1 MCGIVAY
8 KGEKNCFP
16 ILLSGLK
23 KLEYRGYDSAGV
35 ACLINNK
42 INITKRSGK
51 VKELE
56 SAISNK
62 KSSQNCG
69 GLGIAHTRWATHGEP
84 NQKNAHP
91 HIDESKKIT
100 LVHNGIIENYDPI
113 KKFLKSKK
121 ITFKSD
127 TDTEVLVQ
135 LIGYFYNKGKLDF
148 EQSVRAALQRVDGA
162 YGIVVLNVDFP
173 EMMIAARKGS
183 PLVLGVKEGEF
194 FIGSDISPIVSH
206 TQQIIYLNDSEM
218 AVINKNDYQI
228 KSVEKDVALPK
239 KVEKIDYKIDDFDK
253 GKFKHFMHKE
263 IHEQVTTIGNTLK
276 ARSTKNSILLHG
288 LSEHWEEIQSANR
301 IYITACGTSWHAG
314 LIGKNL
320 IERFANVPVH
330 VEYAS
335 EFRYNHSI
343 MDNKTVVIAISQSG
357 ETADTLAAIAKAND
371 YGAITIGICNVPGS
385 SVSRETKC
393 GVHTRCGHEIGV
405 ASTKAFTA
413 QITVLYFFALKLAD
427 SKKTMTRSVM
437 RKHLDLSMWPKYVND
452 IKSVLKKEKSIKKI
466 AEKYQNASDFL
477 YLGRGLNFP
486 VALEGALKLKEISY
500 IHAEGYPAAEM
511 KHGPIALVDKNMPN
525 VFIVPKDKTYDKII
539 SNIEEIKSRKGKII
553 IVTDSRDKI
562 LRDLS
567 DDLILVPKT
576 THYMFVILA
585 TIVLQLFSYFV
596 AVAKGCDVDQPR
608 NLAKSVTVE

>member
-8 KGEKNCFP
+8 KGKKDCYP

-35 ACLINNK
+35 ASIINNK
-42 INITKRSGK
+42 ISITKRAGK

-56 SAISNK
+56 SAINSK
-62 KSSQNCG
+62 KSSKNCG

-91 HIDESKKIT
+91 HLDQSKKIS

-113 KKFLKSKK
+113 KKFLRSKK
-121 ITFKSD
+121 VTFKSD

-135 LIGYFYNKGKLDF
+135 LIGYFYNQGKLDF
-148 EQSVRAALQRVDGA
+148 EESVRAALQRVDGA
-162 YGIVVLNVDFP
+162 YGIVVLNIDFP

-183 PLVLGVKEGEF
+183 PLVLGIKEGEF
-194 FIGSDISPIVSH
+194 FIGSDISPIVSY

-218 AVINKNDYQI
+218 AVINKNDYKI
-228 KSVEKDVALPK
+228 KSVEKDIALPK
-239 KVEKIDYKIDDFDK
+239 KVEKIDYKIDNFDK

-263 IHEQVTTIGNTLK
+263 IHEQVTTIANTLK
-276 ARSTKNSILLHG
+276 SRSNKNSVLLHG
-288 LSEHWEEIQSANR
+288 LSEYWEEIKSAEK

-427 SKKTMTRSVM
+427 SKKTMTKSLM
-437 RKHLDLSMWPKYVND
+437 RKHLDLSMWPRYVSD
-452 IKSVLKKEKSIKKI
+452 IKSVLRKEKSIKKI

-553 IVTDSRDKI
+553 IITDSRDKI
-562 LRDLS
+562 LRDLA

-576 THYMFVILA
+576 THYMFVVLA

>member
-8 KGEKNCFP
+8 KGSKNCFP
-16 ILLSGLK
+16 ILINGLK

-35 ACLINNK
+35 ACILDDRIAITKRVGKVRELENAINNK
-42 INITKRSGK
+42 KSLKNCSGT
-51 VKELE
+51 
-56 SAISNK
+56 
-62 KSSQNCG
+62 
-69 GLGIAHTRWATHGEP
+69 GIAHTRWATHGEP
-84 NQKNAHP
+84 NQRNAHP
-91 HIDESKKIT
+91 HSDYSKKIT
-100 LVHNGIIENYDPI
+100 LVHNGIIENHVPI

-121 ITFKSD
+121 IIFKSD

-135 LIGYFYNKGKLDF
+135 LIGYFYNRGKLDF

-162 YGIVVLNVDFP
+162 YAIVVLHMDFP

-183 PLVLGVKEGEF
+183 PLVLGIKDSEF
-194 FIGSDISPIVSH
+194 FIGSDIFPIIKH
-206 TQQIIYLNDSEM
+206 TQNIIYLKDSEM
-218 AVINKNDYQI
+218 AVMNESNYEI
-228 KSVEKDVALPK
+228 KSVDKDVVLPK
-239 KVEKIDYKIDDFDK
+239 RVERIDYKIDDFDK
-253 GKFKHFMHKE
+253 GKFKYFMHKE
-263 IHEQVTTIGNTLK
+263 IHEQTLTIQNTLK
-276 ARSTKNSILLHG
+276 GRSTESSVLLHG
-288 LSEHWEEIQSANR
+288 LSEYWEEIYKAEK

-320 IERFANVPVH
+320 IERFAQIPVH

-343 MDNKTVVIAISQSG
+343 MDNRTVVVAISQSG
-357 ETADTLAAIAKAND
+357 ETADTLAAISKAND
-371 YGAITIGICNVPGS
+371 FGAITIGICNVPGS
-385 SVSRETKC
+385 SVSRETNC
-393 GVHTRCGHEIGV
+393 GIHTRCGHEIGV
-405 ASTKAFTA
+405 ASTKAFTS
-413 QITVLYFFALKLAD
+413 QIAVLYLLALKLAD
-427 SKKTMTRSVM
+427 SRKEISKSEMKKYLMGASGAVQ
-437 RKHLDLSMWPKYVND
+437 KD
-452 IKSVLKKEKSIKKI
+452 IKALFRKEKSIKKI

-525 VFIVPKDKTYDKII
+525 VFIVPKDKTYEKII

-553 IVTDSRDKI
+553 IITDSKDKI

-567 DDLILVPKT
+567 DDLILLPRTNQYV
-576 THYMFVILA
+576 FVILA
-585 TIVLQLFSYFV
+585 TIVLQLFSFFI

>member
-8 KGEKNCFP
+8 KGSKNCFP
-16 ILLSGLK
+16 ILISGLK

-35 ACLINNK
+35 ACILNDRIAITKRVGKVRELENAINNK
-42 INITKRSGK
+42 KSLKNCSGT
-51 VKELE
+51 
-56 SAISNK
+56 
-62 KSSQNCG
+62 
-69 GLGIAHTRWATHGEP
+69 GIAHTRWATHGEP
-84 NQKNAHP
+84 NQRNAHP
-91 HIDESKKIT
+91 HSDYSKKIT
-100 LVHNGIIENYDPI
+100 LVHNGIIENHVPI

-121 ITFKSD
+121 IIFKSD

-135 LIGYFYNKGKLDF
+135 LIGYFYNRGKLDF

-162 YGIVVLNVDFP
+162 YAIVVLHMDFP

-183 PLVLGVKEGEF
+183 PLVLGIKDSEF
-194 FIGSDISPIVSH
+194 FIGSDIFPIIKH
-206 TQQIIYLNDSEM
+206 TQNIIYLKDSEM
-218 AVINKNDYQI
+218 AVMNESNYEI
-228 KSVEKDVALPK
+228 KSVDKDVVLPK
-239 KVEKIDYKIDDFDK
+239 RVERIDYKIDDFDK
-253 GKFKHFMHKE
+253 GKFKYFMHKE
-263 IHEQVTTIGNTLK
+263 IHEQTLTIQNTLK
-276 ARSTKNSILLHG
+276 GRSTESSVLLHG
-288 LSEHWEEIQSANR
+288 LSEYWEEIYKAEK

-320 IERFANVPVH
+320 IERFAQIPVH

-343 MDNKTVVIAISQSG
+343 MDNKTVVVAISQSG
-357 ETADTLAAIAKAND
+357 ETADTLAAISKAND
-371 YGAITIGICNVPGS
+371 FGAITIGICNVPGS
-385 SVSRETKC
+385 SVSRETNC
-393 GVHTRCGHEIGV
+393 GIHTRCGHEIGV
-405 ASTKAFTA
+405 ASTKAFTS
-413 QITVLYFFALKLAD
+413 QIAVLYLLALKLAD
-427 SKKTMTRSVM
+427 SRKEISKSEMKKYLMGASGAVQ
-437 RKHLDLSMWPKYVND
+437 KD
-452 IKSVLKKEKSIKKI
+452 IKALFRKEKSIKKI

-525 VFIVPKDKTYDKII
+525 VFIVPKDKTYEKII

-553 IVTDSRDKI
+553 IITDSKDKI

-567 DDLILVPKT
+567 DDLILLPRTNQYV
-576 THYMFVILA
+576 FVILA
-585 TIVLQLFSYFV
+585 TIVLQLFSFFI

>member
-8 KGEKNCFP
+8 KGKKDCYP

-35 ACLINNK
+35 ASIINNK
-42 INITKRSGK
+42 ISITKRAGK

-56 SAISNK
+56 SAINSK
-62 KSSQNCG
+62 KSSKNCG

-91 HIDESKKIT
+91 HLDQSKKIS

-113 KKFLKSKK
+113 KKFLRSKK
-121 ITFKSD
+121 VTFKSD

-135 LIGYFYNKGKLDF
+135 LIGYFYNQGKLDF
-148 EQSVRAALQRVDGA
+148 EESVRAALQRVDGA
-162 YGIVVLNVDFP
+162 YGIVVLNIDFP

-183 PLVLGVKEGEF
+183 PLVLGIKEGEF
-194 FIGSDISPIVSH
+194 FIGSDISPIVSY
-206 TQQIIYLNDSEM
+206 TQQIIYLNDSEI
-218 AVINKNDYQI
+218 AVINKNDYKI
-228 KSVEKDVALPK
+228 KSVEKDIALPK

-263 IHEQVTTIGNTLK
+263 IHEQVTTIANTLK
-276 ARSTKNSILLHG
+276 SRSNKNSVLLHG
-288 LSEHWEEIQSANR
+288 LSEYWEEIKSAEK

-427 SKKTMTRSVM
+427 SKKTMTKSLM
-437 RKHLDLSMWPKYVND
+437 RKHLDLSMWPRYVSD
-452 IKSVLKKEKSIKKI
+452 IKSVLRKEKSIKKI

-553 IVTDSRDKI
+553 IITDSRDKI
-562 LRDLS
+562 LRDLA

-576 THYMFVILA
+576 THYMFVVLA

>member
-8 KGEKNCFP
+8 KGKKDCYP

-35 ACLINNK
+35 ASIINNK
-42 INITKRSGK
+42 ISITKRAGK

-56 SAISNK
+56 SAINSK
-62 KSSQNCG
+62 KSSKNCG

-91 HIDESKKIT
+91 HLDQSKKIS

-113 KKFLKSKK
+113 KKFLRSKK
-121 ITFKSD
+121 VTFKSD

-135 LIGYFYNKGKLDF
+135 LIGYFYNQGKLDF
-148 EQSVRAALQRVDGA
+148 EESVRAALQRVDGA
-162 YGIVVLNVDFP
+162 YGIVVLNIDFP

-183 PLVLGVKEGEF
+183 PLVLGIKEGEF
-194 FIGSDISPIVSH
+194 FIGSDISPIVSY
-206 TQQIIYLNDSEM
+206 TQQIIYLNDSEI
-218 AVINKNDYQI
+218 AVINKNDYKI
-228 KSVEKDVALPK
+228 KSVEKDIALPK

-276 ARSTKNSILLHG
+276 ARSTKNSVLLHG
-288 LSEHWEEIQSANR
+288 LSEYWEEIKSAEK

-427 SKKTMTRSVM
+427 SKKTMTKSLM
-437 RKHLDLSMWPKYVND
+437 RKHLDLSMWPRYVSD
-452 IKSVLKKEKSIKKI
+452 IKSVLRKEKSIKKI

-553 IVTDSRDKI
+553 IITDSRDKI
-562 LRDLS
+562 LRDLA

-576 THYMFVILA
+576 THYMFVVLA

>member
-8 KGEKNCFP
+8 KGKKDCYP

-35 ACLINNK
+35 ASIINNK
-42 INITKRSGK
+42 INITKRAGK

-56 SAISNK
+56 NAINSK

-91 HIDESKKIT
+91 HLDQSKKIS

-173 EMMIAARKGS
+173 EMMIAARRGS

-194 FIGSDISPIVSH
+194 FIGSDISPIVSY

-218 AVINKNDYQI
+218 AVINKNNYQI

-276 ARSTKNSILLHG
+276 ARSTKSSVLLHG
-288 LSEHWEEIQSANR
+288 LSEYWEEIQSADK

-427 SKKTMTRSVM
+427 SKKTMTKSVM
-437 RKHLDLSMWPKYVND
+437 KKYLDLSMWPKYVDD

-553 IVTDSRDKI
+553 IITDSRDKI
-562 LRDLS
+562 LRDLA

>member
-8 KGEKNCFP
+8 KGSKNCFP
-16 ILLSGLK
+16 ILINGLK

-35 ACLINNK
+35 ACILDDRIAITKRVGKVRELENAINNK
-42 INITKRSGK
+42 KSLKNCSGT
-51 VKELE
+51 
-56 SAISNK
+56 
-62 KSSQNCG
+62 
-69 GLGIAHTRWATHGEP
+69 GIAHTRWATHGEP
-84 NQKNAHP
+84 NQRNAHP
-91 HIDESKKIT
+91 HSDYSKKIT
-100 LVHNGIIENYDPI
+100 LVHNGIIENHVPI

-121 ITFKSD
+121 IIFKSD

-135 LIGYFYNKGKLDF
+135 LIGYFYNRGKLDF

-162 YGIVVLNVDFP
+162 YAIVVLHMDFP

-183 PLVLGVKEGEF
+183 PLVLGIKDSEF
-194 FIGSDISPIVSH
+194 FIGSDIFPIIKH
-206 TQQIIYLNDSEM
+206 TQNIIYLKDSEM
-218 AVINKNDYQI
+218 AVMNESNYEI
-228 KSVEKDVALPK
+228 KSVDKDVVLPK
-239 KVEKIDYKIDDFDK
+239 RVERIDYKIDDFDK
-253 GKFKHFMHKE
+253 GKFKYFMHKE
-263 IHEQVTTIGNTLK
+263 IHEQTLTIQNTLK
-276 ARSTKNSILLHG
+276 GRSTESSVLLHG
-288 LSEHWEEIQSANR
+288 LSEYWEEIYKAEK

-320 IERFANVPVH
+320 IERFAQIPVH

-343 MDNKTVVIAISQSG
+343 MDNKTVVVAISQSG
-357 ETADTLAAIAKAND
+357 ETADTLAAISKAND
-371 YGAITIGICNVPGS
+371 FGAITIGICNVPGS
-385 SVSRETKC
+385 SVSRETNC
-393 GVHTRCGHEIGV
+393 GIHTRCGHEIGV
-405 ASTKAFTA
+405 ASTKAFTS
-413 QITVLYFFALKLAD
+413 QIAVLYLLALKLAD
-427 SKKTMTRSVM
+427 SRKEISKSEMKKYLMGASGAVQ
-437 RKHLDLSMWPKYVND
+437 KD
-452 IKSVLKKEKSIKKI
+452 IKALFRKEKSIKKI

-525 VFIVPKDKTYDKII
+525 VFIVPKDKTYEKII

-553 IVTDSRDKI
+553 IITDSKDKI

-567 DDLILVPKT
+567 DDLILLPRTNQYV
-576 THYMFVILA
+576 FVILA
-585 TIVLQLFSYFV
+585 TIVLQLFSFFI